1 MQSTLNVVVVNEE
14 NIELLNDSL
23 NTTTTVG
30 DLKRRL
36 NDDPLCVDLLTK
48 HRNTKEWVLLL
59 SSEDC
64 SLISI
69 LETIAHPRRDGAL
82 HFKAQFRA
90 VWRIQAFIGLFA
102 DPFVVR
108 LLANFIQITACACV
122 DIMLCESF
130 IRTHVVAKLAHRF
143 LFAVQ
148 T

>member
-1 MQSTLNVVVVNEE
+1 MQSTLNVVVVDEE

-23 NTTTTVG
+23 NSKTTVG

-48 HRNTKEWVLLL
+48 HRETKEWLLLL

-69 LETIAHPRRDGAL
+69 RETIAHPRRDGAL

-108 LLANFIQITACACV
+108 VLAEFIPPHAPV
-122 DIMLCESF
+122 
-130 IRTHVVAKLAHRF
+130 
-143 LFAVQ
+143 
-148 T
+148 